1 MNVCPLCNHIAEF
14 FVQDKKRAFYS
25 CEQCGLVFANPKS
38 HLMPDLEKQRYG
50 RSQKSSKQKPLSQFI
65 LPLLDQISQ
74 QQTGTLTGL
83 NFGRLLD
90 EHSRQSIADAGH
102 IVNEYDP
109 FFAADQSVLQ
119 QRYDFVCCYRVFE
132 HFRHP
137 HREWLLLN
145 QLIKPGGWLA
155 ISTPLLTDKDHFTK
169 WHYKNNPT
177 HVSFYQHST
186 FEYLALN
193 SDFELLFALKD
204 LVLMQKSSKSDIKR
218 ILI

>member
-119 QRYDFVCCYRVFE
+119 QRYDFVCCYRFFD
-132 HFRHP
+132 HLRHP

-155 ISTPLLTDKDHFTK
+155 ISTPLLTDKDHYAK